1 MPCLEQPCS
10 DDREVHLGVAWHDEV
25 DDVAPPDAEAAVE
38 DPRHLPGSRLNLRRE
53 IISLRLGSNLTQ
65 SWHFHLGQI
74 VALRAEHIA
83 RPSRPP
89 GPVDQPRTIAILGN
103 VLLNLLEKY
112 LHTEFKLLLIC
123 TTILINIFISILIF
137 HQWIKFNG

>member
-10 DDREVHLGVAWHDEV
+10 DDRKVHLGVARHDKV

-83 RPSRPP
+83 RPRRPP
-89 GPVDQPRTIAILGN
+89 GPVDQPRAVPALGN

-112 LHTEFKLLLIC
+112 LHREFELLLI
-123 TTILINIFISILIF
+123 LQYLLIF
-137 HQWIKFNG
+137 VIF